1 MWKEKW
7 VATPDVLRVLIADD
21 AAEIRLLLRMYL
33 TGNKLEVVGEATNGK
48 EAVDIATTEQ
58 PDAVILDLAMPVM
71 DGLEAIPLIK
81 QASPRSKIV
90 VLSGFDADRAAETAL
105 NLGAERYLQKG
116 VALGDISQLL
126 WDLCTSDRVR

>member
-1 MWKEKW
+1 M
-7 VATPDVLRVLIADD
+7 ATPDALRVLIADD

-48 EAVDIATTEQ
+48 EAVDIAATQQ

-81 QASPRSKIV
+81 QASPESKIV
-90 VLSGFDADRAAETAL
+90 VLSGFDADRAARTAL
-105 NLGAERYLQKG
+105 DLGAERYLQKG

-126 WDLCTSDRVR
+126 WDLCRPQAS

>member
-1 MWKEKW
+1 M
-7 VATPDVLRVLIADD
+7 ATPDALRVLIADD

-48 EAVDIATTEQ
+48 EAVDIATTQQ

-81 QASPRSKIV
+81 QASPESKIV
-90 VLSGFDADRAAETAL
+90 VLSGFDADRAARTAL
-105 NLGAERYLQKG
+105 DLGAERYLQKG

-126 WDLCTSDRVR
+126 WDLCRPQAS

>member
-1 MWKEKW
+1 M
-7 VATPDVLRVLIADD
+7 ATPEALRVLIADD

-33 TGNKLEVVGEATNGK
+33 TGNKLQVVGEATNGK
-48 EAVDIATTEQ
+48 EAVDLATTEQ

-81 QASPRSKIV
+81 EASPASKIV
-90 VLSGFDADRAAETAL
+90 VLSGFDADRAAKTAL
-105 NLGAERYLQKG
+105 DLGAERYLQKG

-126 WDLCTSDRVR
+126 WDLCRPQAS

>member
-1 MWKEKW
+1 M
-7 VATPDVLRVLIADD
+7 ATPDALRVLIADD

-33 TGNKLEVVGEATNGK
+33 TGNKLEIVGEATNGK
-48 EAVDIATTEQ
+48 EAVDLAASEQ

-90 VLSGFDADRAAETAL
+90 VLSGFDADRAAKTAL
-105 NLGAERYLQKG
+105 DLGAERYLQKG

-126 WDLCTSDRVR
+126 WDLCRPGAP

>member
-1 MWKEKW
+1 M
-7 VATPDVLRVLIADD
+7 ATPDALRVLIADD

-48 EAVDIATTEQ
+48 EAVDIATTQQ

-81 QASPRSKIV
+81 QASPESKIV
-90 VLSGFDADRAAETAL
+90 VLSGFDADRAAKTAL
-105 NLGAERYLQKG
+105 DLGAERYLQKG

-126 WDLCTSDRVR
+126 WDLCRPQAS

>member
-1 MWKEKW
+1 MAAE
-7 VATPDVLRVLIADD
+7 ALRVLIADD

-81 QASPRSKIV
+81 QASPESKIV
-90 VLSGFDADRAAETAL
+90 VLSGFDADRAAKTAL
-105 NLGAERYLQKG
+105 DLGAERYLQKG

-126 WDLCTSDRVR
+126 WDLCRPQAS